1 MARSRSTSAKPA
13 KRHRGKSGWSNKQS
27 RVSSSDDDEKGVGG
41 TDRRLG
47 SRLFDMPG
55 MVLDMCFGVQVGLEV
70 GPASSSEHSSD
81 PAGHIWGS

>member
-1 MARSRSTSAKPA
+1 MARSRSTGAKPA
-13 KRHRGKSGWSNKQS
+13 KRQRPKSGSSNNQS
-27 RVSSSDDDEKGVGG
+27 GVSSLKDHENGLRG

-70 GPASSSEHSSD
+70 GPAPSSKR
-81 PAGHIWGS
+81 